1 MKLTAR
7 RAFPNSLKPRSGA
20 GARPASREMLCV
32 LLLLAASALACKYS
46 TFRAQGG
53 MPPEAQTL
61 VDAFT
66 KDLAEERYEKIYNE
80 AAEEW
85 RQTAT
90 LEQTRES
97 FKTLKEK
104 LGSFKSRAAQTI
116 RDQENSG
123 GSLPGHSLVVIY
135 QSAFERAE
143 AMETFTLVERDGRWL
158 LARYFV
164 SSNAL
169 K

>member
-1 MKLTAR
+1 MKLKMMCALLVIA
-7 RAFPNSLKPRSGA
+7 AFG
-20 GARPASREMLCV
+20 
-32 LLLLAASALACKYS
+32 LACKHT
-46 TFRAQGG
+46 TFRAESG

-61 VDAFT
+61 VEAFT
-66 KDLAEERYEKIYNE
+66 KDVAEERYEKIYDE

-90 LEQTRES
+90 LEQTRAS
-97 FKTLKEK
+97 FTTLKGK
-104 LGSFKSRAAQTI
+104 LGAFNSRTVQTI
-116 RDQENSG
+116 RDQENSSG
-123 GSLPGHSLVVIY
+123 QLPGHSLVVIY